1 MLYTKEGFPE
11 VNEIVKCTVKKIYG
25 NTTFVIVDEYDK
37 EGVLTISEIAPGRIR
52 NLRDYVMEGKEIICK
67 VLRIDK
73 KSGRIDVSLRRVPVP
88 AMRQKLDEVK
98 REDFSEKVYADAAE
112 ELKTTKDDLFER
124 SYEQIFE
131 QYDLVFDALYD
142 IMQDNDKITLFSN
155 FSENEQNALLKV
167 INERIK
173 PEEVHFKKEFSLKSL
188 SSEGIEEIKEVIR
201 QTLGSLSYDRIE
213 VHYLAAGTFAVTI
226 THEDMKSANK
236 LYNQFEQALQ
246 KIAKQKDLELSIAEE

>member
-1 MLYTKEGFPE
+1 MLYTKEGYPE

-25 NTTFVIVDEYDK
+25 NTTFVIVDEYEK
-37 EGVLTISEIAPGRIR
+37 EGVLTIAEIAPGRIR

-67 VLRIDK
+67 VLRVDEN
-73 KSGRIDVSLRRVPVP
+73 SGRIDVSLRRVPVP

-98 REDFSEKVYADAAE
+98 REDFAEKVYADAAE
-112 ELKTTKDDLFER
+112 VLQTTKDDLFER

-142 IMQDNDKITLFSN
+142 IMQDNEKISMFTDFAQKERDAML
-155 FSENEQNALLKV
+155 QV

-173 PEEVHFKKEFSLKSL
+173 PEEVHYKKEFSLKSR
-188 SSEGIEEIKEVIR
+188 SPEGIEEIKDTIR
-201 QTLGSLSYDRIE
+201 KALDSLSYDKVE
-213 VHYLAAGTFAVTI
+213 VHYLAAGNFAITI

-236 LYNQFEQALQ
+236 VYNTFEQ
-246 KIAKQKDLELSIAEE
+246 KIEELAKANNLELSIAEE